1 MKTLT
6 FGEVVFDINQITY
19 SQLDK
24 SLKMRWV
31 KHTRINQAPRLEH
44 TGIESE
50 TLTIRGIVFT
60 HYQNVFD
67 ALKQL
72 NDIALSA
79 KPQFLV
85 GLDGMVYGRWVLESI
100 SEQITDEVQMSYSL
114 SLIRYDSDK

>member
-1 MKTLT
+1 MKTLA

-19 SQLDK
+19 SQLNK
-24 SLKMRWV
+24 SLKVRWV
-31 KHTRINQAPRLEH
+31 KHTRINQAPMLEH

-50 TLTIRGIVFT
+50 TLTISGIVFT
-60 HYQNVFD
+60 YYQNAFN

-85 GLDGMVYGRWVLESI
+85 GLDGMVYGRWVLENM
-100 SEQITDEVQMSYSL
+100 SEHITDEVQVSYSL
-114 SLIRYDSDK
+114 SLIRYDSDR